1 MPRFISCFES
11 RPASSLASTQAH
23 RYMLKRYIHTQ
34 HMQLL
39 SPNHSY
45 SSHTFHMADD
55 KDDNVRDLRRLAKR
69 YGITI
74 QSPPNAQQWPA
85 VHQRLFESIRKIGDR
100 KFDSFCASIDIRSND
115 EPWREQTKYRAEW
128 LANRAA
134 RLFNQQR
141 NESGWRFGLEND
153 VLRRFSVEVAW

>member
-1 MPRFISCFES
+1 
-11 RPASSLASTQAH
+11 
-23 RYMLKRYIHTQ
+23 MLKRYIHT
-34 HMQLL
+34 HHTQLL

-55 KDDNVRDLRRLAKR
+55 KDDNVRYLRRLAKR

-85 VHQRLFESIRKIGDR
+85 VHQRLFESIRKIGDQ

-128 LANRAA
+128 LAKRAA